1 MFIII
6 VYSKYESEREGGE
19 YSTCIEKYFINK
31 LKIKWVLFISE

>member
-6 VYSKYESEREGGE
+6 VYSKYERERGE
-19 YSTCIEKYFINK
+19 YSTCIEKYFINE